1 MQTVP
6 FLRAAAVL
14 IALTVIASL
23 AGPAV
28 AAPSRAPPAF
38 ERGTITRRP
47 YVVMI
52 DNHPNAYPQTG
63 LDKAAVVFEALA
75 EAGITRFMAVY
86 VPGVSPDVSSIGPV
100 RSARLYFVRWAMGM
114 RGMYIHAGGA
124 PDALRRAREAQ

>member
-1 MQTVP
+1 MRT
-6 FLRAAAVL
+6 FLFVRAAAAL
-14 IALTVIASL
+14 MTLTVIVAL
-23 AGPAV
+23 
-28 AAPSRAPPAF
+28 AAPAAAAPPLSPIAF
-38 ERGTITRRP
+38 ERGTVIRRP

-86 VPGVSPDVSSIGPV
+86 VPGVSPDVPSIGPV

-124 PDALRRAREAQ
+124 